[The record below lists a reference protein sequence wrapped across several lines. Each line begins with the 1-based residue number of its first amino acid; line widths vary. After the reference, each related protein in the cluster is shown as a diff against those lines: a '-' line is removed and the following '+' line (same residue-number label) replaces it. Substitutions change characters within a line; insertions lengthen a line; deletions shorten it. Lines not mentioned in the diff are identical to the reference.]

1 MVKLYTTNCPKC
13 RILEKKLSEK
23 NIEYI
28 TETNVETMIS
38 LGMKTS
44 PNLEVD
50 GEIMDFTKAVQWVN
64 NQ

>member
-23 NIEYI
+23 NIEYS
-28 TETNVETMIS
+28 TETNVEAMIS

-50 GEIMDFTKAVQWVN
+50 GEIMDFTKAIQWVN